1 MDKKWNVY
9 LSGLSQKAVLR
20 LDTNGNID
28 TLAKD
33 DRLEWPDTFSEG
45 PDGAIYISSSH
56 INETPPYNEGKD
68 ARHTPFTVFKF
79 QPK

>member
-1 MDKKWNVY
+1 MDKNWNLY
-9 LSGLSQKAVLR
+9 LSNLNEKAVTR
-20 LDTNGNID
+20 MDRSGHMQTV
-28 TLAKD
+28 AKD

-45 PDGAIYISSSH
+45 PDGAIYISASH

-68 ARHTPFTVFKF
+68 ARHSPFSVFKF